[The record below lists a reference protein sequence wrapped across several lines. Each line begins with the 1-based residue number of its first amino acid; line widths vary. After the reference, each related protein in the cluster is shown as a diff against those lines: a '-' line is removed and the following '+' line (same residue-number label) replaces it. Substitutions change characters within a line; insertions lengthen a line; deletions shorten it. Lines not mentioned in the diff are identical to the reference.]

1 MSEQQRLRQMLEQ
14 LHAELQ
20 QSHGLDDR
28 SRERLASALSDI
40 EDLLKR
46 AETGKPPESI
56 VERLREAIGV
66 FEQTHPTLTAAIG
79 RVADTLA
86 NMGISPVGDP
96 DRSTGGSGG
105 RQPLTIGPYA
115 VQWSRLQ
122 SRFSPTAR

>member
-56 VERLREAIGV
+56 VERLHEAIGV

-86 NMGISPVGDP
+86 NMGISPVGHP
-96 DRSTGGSGG
+96 DRGTGGSGG
-105 RQPLTIGPYA
+105 GPPPPTGPHA
-115 VQWSRLQ
+115 GPQARLPSRI
-122 SRFSPTAR
+122 S

>member
-1 MSEQQRLRQMLEQ
+1 MLEQ
-14 LHAELQ
+14 LHAELHR
-20 QSHGLDDR
+20 SHGLDDR

-56 VERLREAIGV
+56 MERLREAIGV

-86 NMGISPVGDP
+86 NMGI
-96 DRSTGGSGG
+96 
-105 RQPLTIGPYA
+105 
-115 VQWSRLQ
+115 
-122 SRFSPTAR
+122 

>member
-20 QSHGLDDR
+20 RSHGLDDR

-56 VERLREAIGV
+56 MERLREAIGV
-66 FEQTHPTLTAAIG
+66 FKQTHPALTAAIG

-86 NMGISPVGDP
+86 NMGI
-96 DRSTGGSGG
+96 
-105 RQPLTIGPYA
+105 
-115 VQWSRLQ
+115 
-122 SRFSPTAR
+122 